1 MTVKTIC
8 ARLKQ
13 AGITEAELFETAGV
27 NKSTFYKW
35 KERMPDNIAQ
45 YLRMLQT
52 FSKLLKQQKQNEQR
66 NNQL

>member
-1 MTVKTIC
+1 MTVKQLC

-35 KERMPDNIAQ
+35 KERTPDNIVQ

-52 FSKLLKQQKQNEQR
+52 FSKLTKQKQNEKGK
-66 NNQL
+66 N

>member
-1 MTVKTIC
+1 MTVKQLC
-8 ARLKQ
+8 ARLKK

-35 KERMPDNIAQ
+35 KERTPDNIVQ

-52 FSKLLKQQKQNEQR
+52 FNKLTKQKQQNEKGK
-66 NNQL
+66 N